1 MKKQN
6 DQPILTIGI
15 PTYNRPDDLL
25 RLLQQIAGSEVVL
38 KECCVLVIDDG
49 SSGLNEDFLDEKNL
63 PLNFLE
69 HKLQYV
75 KNHQNIGYPRTF
87 IRLFEECRT
96 DYLLIL
102 SDDNLLLEDG
112 FLKAVE
118 HVKLLRPSFMS
129 SPWMQG
135 GGIAHRTWKRNS
147 PDTVIGVADFFRSSD
162 HAPGLIYECAKAKK
176 YLNAIESRIALRC
189 SFTAVF
195 PQVNLALNL
204 ILHEDNC
211 RYFAKPIGTENSL
224 RPSGIK
230 DSSGQDWRTYR
241 SLLRQAADLDEYIS
255 TFPATAEKKKINIG
269 AQKYY
274 LNYFFKLVD
283 PEVEKFFQIFFTNR
297 FLFTKTLSRLKSP
310 LKSIGRS
317 VKKVFG

>member
-1 MKKQN
+1 MKKQI

-25 RLLQQIAGSEVVL
+25 RLLQQIASSELFL

-49 SSGLNEDFLDEKNL
+49 SSGLNEDFLDAKNL
-63 PLNFLE
+63 PIDFLE
-69 HKLQYV
+69 QKLRYV

-87 IRLFEECRT
+87 IRLFEECQT

-118 HVKLLRPSFMS
+118 HMKLLRPSFMS

-135 GGIAHRTWKRNS
+135 SGIAHRTWKRNS
-147 PDTVIGVADFFRSSD
+147 PDAVIGVADFFRSSD
-162 HAPGLIYECAKAKK
+162 HAPGLIYDCAKAKK
-176 YLNAIESRIALRC
+176 YLHTIENRIDLRC

-204 ILHEDNC
+204 LLHEDNC

-230 DSSGQDWRTYR
+230 DTSGQDWRTYR

-255 TFPATAEKKKINIG
+255 TLPSTVEKQKINAA

-283 PEVEKFFQIFFTNR
+283 PEVERFFQIFFTNR
-297 FLFTKTLSRLKSP
+297 FLFRKMLTRLKSP
-310 LKSIGRS
+310 LKSFAQSAKRIFR
-317 VKKVFG
+317 